1 MVATSLEA
9 LVLVKLGTVDIIF
22 MASLMLDIQAIRS
35 SHTNNSLHFRSSP
48 LILNSQHTHS
58 SQLTH
63 RSNLIHSL
71 LVIQL
76 LINHKDMSNLKDMFN
91 LKDMLNLKD
100 TLSLKLTLE
109 QHRPIKLITSLK
121 EMLSHMDMIK
131 IMDTLKQPK
140 PSRIILLRP
149 LIKLQN
155 IRINHSL
162 GLKATNSK
170 RTKRSHKDSLNLRI
184 MEMPL
189 KHIPSHREHTQ
200 HMKNQLPLHK

>member
-1 MVATSLEA
+1 
-9 LVLVKLGTVDIIF
+9 
-22 MASLMLDIQAIRS
+22 MLDIQAIRS
-35 SHTNNSLHFRSSP
+35 SHTNNSLHIRSSP
-48 LILNSQHTHS
+48 LILNSQHIHS

-63 RSNLIHSL
+63 RSHLIHSL

-76 LINHKDMSNLKDMFN
+76 LINHKDTPSR
-91 LKDMLNLKD
+91 
-100 TLSLKLTLE
+100 KLTLE
-109 QHRPIKLITSLK
+109 QHKPIKLITSLK
-121 EMLSHMDMIK
+121 DMLSHMDMIK

-155 IRINHSL
+155 ILTNHSL

-170 RTKRSHKDSLNLRI
+170 RTNRSHKDSLNLRI

>member
-35 SHTNNSLHFRSSP
+35 SHTNNSLHIRSSP

-63 RSNLIHSL
+63 RSHLIHSL

-76 LINHKDMSNLKDMFN
+76 LINHKDMSNLKDMF
-91 LKDMLNLKD
+91 
-100 TLSLKLTLE
+100 SLKLTLE
-109 QHRPIKLITSLK
+109 QHRPIKLTTSLK
-121 EMLSHMDMIK
+121 DMLSHMDMIK

-155 IRINHSL
+155 ILINHSL

-170 RTKRSHKDSLNLRI
+170 RTKRSHKYSLNLRI

-189 KHIPSHREHTQ
+189 KHIPSHRELTQ